1 MNFVWLN
8 ILDAF
13 RMIEL
18 GVFRKIEYI
27 LYTRLPSVNYLLFY
41 ILYILRLI
49 PLCVRSVLINDIVY
63 IYINPFSIFTFYFS
77 IYYI

>member
-27 LYTRLPSVNYLLFY
+27 SIRLPSAIYLLFY
-41 ILYILRLI
+41 ILYI
-49 PLCVRSVLINDIVY
+49 Y
-63 IYINPFSIFTFYFS
+63 
-77 IYYI
+77 